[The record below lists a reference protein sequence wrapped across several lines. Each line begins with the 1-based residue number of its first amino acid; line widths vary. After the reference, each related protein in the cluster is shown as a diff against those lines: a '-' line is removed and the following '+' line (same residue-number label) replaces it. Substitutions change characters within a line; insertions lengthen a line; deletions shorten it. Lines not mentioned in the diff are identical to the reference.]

1 MDVEFWADD
10 AGVHAVTTA
19 GLAEGLAQVVGRWD
33 RRWALEAVLAD
44 ERRAA
49 EARLDD

>member
-1 MDVEFWADD
+1 MPWWVDE

-19 GLAEGLAQVVGRWD
+19 GLAAGLAQVVGRWD
-33 RRWALEAVLAD
+33 RRWVLEVLLSD
-44 ERRAA
+44 ERRAR